1 MEIIK
6 LPTNLFSLLLISI
19 LVVSPAHSEIDSSPL
34 KSWRY
39 DSFFLLSRKIK
50 LTANQFVEMSNTDKN
65 DLVEADDIKN
75 EEKIFLGCEYSDSY
89 TIQNFI
95 YKYT

>member
-1 MEIIK
+1 
-6 LPTNLFSLLLISI
+6 
-19 LVVSPAHSEIDSSPL
+19 
-34 KSWRY
+34 
-39 DSFFLLSRKIK
+39 
-50 LTANQFVEMSNTDKN
+50 MSNTDKN
-65 DLVEADDIKN
+65 DLVEANDIKN